1 MKPLSEIIEAQKSQK
16 PKLGIQ
22 IIDRNSIDFICKCT
36 GFDYETLKQSSREQ
50 HYAFARNIIFDHL
63 RQIGFS
69 FNEIGLIFNRS
80 HATVMHGI
88 EKKNT
93 FLELK
98 DPLFLTYYNRF
109 RKNYYQ
115 LVIEAF
121 EIFMSNDFNLESDG
135 E

>member
-50 HYAFARNIIFDHL
+50 HYAFARFIVFNHL
-63 RQIGFS
+63 RELGFS

-80 HATVMHGI
+80 HSTVLMGI
-88 EKKNT
+88 NKMNDFKAINDAV
-93 FLELK
+93 FMSI
-98 DPLFLTYYNRF
+98 YNRF
-109 RKNYYQ
+109 RKNYHNLIVQ
-115 LVIEAF
+115 AF
-121 EIFMSNDFNLESDG
+121 DIFMANDFNLESDG